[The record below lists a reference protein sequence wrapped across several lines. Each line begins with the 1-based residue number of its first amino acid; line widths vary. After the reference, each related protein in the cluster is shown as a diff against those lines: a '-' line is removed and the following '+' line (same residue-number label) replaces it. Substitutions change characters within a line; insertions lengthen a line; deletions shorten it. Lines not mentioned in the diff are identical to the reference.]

1 MAKRKIL
8 MDVDTGID
16 DAIALFLVAG
26 SPELDLLGVTVV
38 AGNQTLD
45 KTLKNTLKVAEMLK
59 LDIPV
64 SKGAGRPFLHAGI
77 IAEDTHGEGGLG
89 LFEGGEPNYLASELS
104 AIELMEKIIGEA
116 DSKITL
122 VPTGPLT
129 NIATFLLAN
138 PHLKDK
144 IDTIC
149 LMGGGALKGNK
160 SITAEFNFLADPE
173 AAHIV
178 FKSGIPIIMCGLDV
192 THKAY
197 ITRDEID
204 TLVSNDSEIAKAAK
218 GMLDFY
224 HTSYL
229 RRTKLPG
236 APLHDS
242 VAVAYLVNPELFSG
256 FDAYVEIDLEGELTR
271 GASITDGLNL
281 LGKESNAFVVN
292 DIHRDKLIKLTI
304 ERFDKLINT
313 LS

>member
-1 MAKRKIL
+1 MEKRKII

-26 SPELDLLGVTVV
+26 SPELDLLGITVA

-45 KTLKNTLKVAEMLK
+45 KTLKNTLKVSEMLQLK
-59 LDIPV
+59 IPV
-64 SKGAGRPFLHAGI
+64 AKGAGGPFLYDSI

-89 LFEGGEPNYLASELS
+89 LFEGNDPNYPLSELS
-104 AIELMEKIIGEA
+104 AVQLMEKIVGEA
-116 DSKITL
+116 DGKITL
-122 VPTGPLT
+122 LPTGPLT

-138 PHLKDK
+138 PHLKEK
-144 IDTIC
+144 IDMIC

-178 FKSGIPIIMCGLDV
+178 FKAGIPIIMCGLDV
-192 THKAY
+192 THQAY
-197 ITRDEID
+197 ITREEID
-204 TLVSNDSEIAKAAK
+204 KLVSNDSEIAKAAK
-218 GMLDFY
+218 DMLDFY
-224 HTSYL
+224 HSSYL

-242 VAVAYLVNPELFSG
+242 VAAAYLIAPELFGG
-256 FDAYVEIDLEGELTR
+256 FDAYVEIDLEGDLTR

-281 LGKESNAFVVN
+281 LGKESNAYVVN
-292 DIHRDKLIKLTI
+292 EINREKLIELTI
-304 ERFDKLINT
+304 ERFDKLINQ